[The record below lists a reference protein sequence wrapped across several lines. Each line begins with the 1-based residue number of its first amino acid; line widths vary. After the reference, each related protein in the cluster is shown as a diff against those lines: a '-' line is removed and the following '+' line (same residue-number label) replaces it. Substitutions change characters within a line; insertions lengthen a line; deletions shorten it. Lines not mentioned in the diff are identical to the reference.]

1 MNDNSTIC
9 AISTPPGQ
17 GAIAVIRLSGEKA
30 IHICD
35 QLFCFRDSKKK
46 LASQKPNSLHFGVIR
61 DNDEVIDE
69 VVVGLFKS
77 PHSYTGED
85 VVEISCHGA
94 TYIQQKLVQL
104 FIDRGARLAKPGEF
118 TVRAFLNGKMDL
130 SQAEAVAD
138 LIAASSEASHK
149 VAIQQMRG
157 GFSDELRKLRERL
170 LHFISMIELE
180 LDFSEEEI
188 EFADRQEL
196 QELIRSIHIIIR
208 GLAESFSLGNVIKE
222 GVPVT
227 ITGQANVGKS
237 TLLNALLQEEKAIVS
252 EIEGTTRDAI
262 EDTFV
267 IKGIKFRFIDTAGL
281 RDTSDVIE
289 TMGIQRTL
297 QKIGQAT
304 IILLVV
310 DAREHIERINLAIKE
325 LKEQVSDPSKH
336 LILIVNKSDQLD
348 AKVGSSKFTS
358 DNLPELPSN
367 KNYVLLSALKKQN
380 LEVLHDK
387 LFEVLEIAQP
397 GENDV
402 IVTNVRHYEALQNA
416 LQSIDRVLSGIDQN
430 ISSDLLAQDIRE
442 ALHYLGE
449 ITGEITTD
457 EILGNIFSRFCI
469 GK

>member
-1 MNDNSTIC
+1 MLDRSTIC

-17 GAIAVIRLSGEKA
+17 GAIAVIRLSGERA

-35 QLFCFRDSKKK
+35 QLFFFRDSKKR
-46 LASQKPNSLHFGVIR
+46 LNSQKPNSLHFGVIR
-61 DNDEVIDE
+61 DSGEVIDE

-180 LDFSEEEI
+180 LDFSEEEV

-196 QELIRSIHIIIR
+196 KELIRSIHIIIR

-289 TMGIQRTL
+289 TMGIERTL

-310 DAREHIERINLAIKE
+310 DGREHLERINLAIKE

-336 LILIVNKSDQLD
+336 LILVVNKSDQLD
-348 AKVGSSKFTS
+348 AKAGSSKFSS

-367 KNYVLLSALKKQN
+367 KNYVVLSALKKKN

-402 IVTNVRHYEALQNA
+402 IVTNVRHYEALQNS

-457 EILGNIFSRFCI
+457 EILGNIFSKFCI

>member
-1 MNDNSTIC
+1 MLDRSTIC

-17 GAIAVIRLSGEKA
+17 GAIAVIRLSGERA

-35 QLFCFRDSKKK
+35 QLFFFRDSKKR
-46 LASQKPNSLHFGVIR
+46 LNSQKPNSLHFGVIR
-61 DNDEVIDE
+61 DSGEVIDE

-180 LDFSEEEI
+180 LDFSEEEV

-196 QELIRSIHIIIR
+196 KELIRSIHIIIR

-289 TMGIQRTL
+289 TMGIERTL

-310 DAREHIERINLAIKE
+310 DGREHLERINLAIKE

-336 LILIVNKSDQLD
+336 LILVVNKSDQLD
-348 AKVGSSKFTS
+348 AKAGSSKFSS

-367 KNYVLLSALKKQN
+367 KNYVVLSALKKKN

-402 IVTNVRHYEALQNA
+402 IVTNVRHYEALQNS
-416 LQSIDRVLSGIDQN
+416 LQSIDRILSGIDQN

-457 EILGNIFSRFCI
+457 EILGNIFSKFCI